1 MHVFISFR
9 YFSKENH
16 EFDYLI
22 KKNKLLSV
30 GGGGLNAFA
39 LSPITENVPS
49 KYQSNIKR
57 YVIYL

>member
-22 KKNKLLSV
+22 KKQVIKW
-30 GGGGLNAFA
+30 GGGLNAFA